1 MKLKMAMNA
10 VKYTTENL
18 LKTFFSQK
26 KYFFSQFLKNS
37 VAQLSSMNSIHDN
50 IPQCQR
56 LDMLGNAPVV
66 NFIKNSRMVEAS
78 R

>member
-1 MKLKMAMNA
+1 MKLKMAMKA

-26 KYFFSQFLKNS
+26 NIFSQFLKNS

-56 LDMLGNAPVV
+56 LDMLENAPVV
-66 NFIKNSRMVEAS
+66 NFIKNSRIVEAS